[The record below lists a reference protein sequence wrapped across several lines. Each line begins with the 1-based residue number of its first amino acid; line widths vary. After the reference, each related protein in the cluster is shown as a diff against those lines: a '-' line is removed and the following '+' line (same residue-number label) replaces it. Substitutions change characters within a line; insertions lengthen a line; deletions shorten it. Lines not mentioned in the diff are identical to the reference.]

1 MTTVASFLEDVQV
14 RAVFDITP
22 RDVVLNTLPLFHAFG
37 LTAATLTPLLLGTR
51 LILYPS
57 PLHYHVIPE
66 LAYERHVTVLF
77 GTNTFLIG
85 YGRHA
90 DPYDFF
96 NVRLVVMGAEAL
108 REETQRLW
116 AGK

>member
-1 MTTVASFLEDVQV
+1 MLSHRNLLANVAQV

-66 LAYERHVTVLF
+66 LAYER
-77 GTNTFLIG
+77 
-85 YGRHA
+85 RA
-90 DPYDFF
+90 
-96 NVRLVVMGAEAL
+96 
-108 REETQRLW
+108 
-116 AGK
+116 